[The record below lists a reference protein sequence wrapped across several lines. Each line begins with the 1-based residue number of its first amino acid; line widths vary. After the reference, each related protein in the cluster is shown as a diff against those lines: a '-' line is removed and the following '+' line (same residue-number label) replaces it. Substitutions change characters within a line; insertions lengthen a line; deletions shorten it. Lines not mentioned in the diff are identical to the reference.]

1 MLTRRWTKWAGCGL
15 AVVAFGVLCA
25 QAADEEEPV
34 PGSVEELRAQLESI
48 LSETETPGVGYALIS
63 RDGTVQAAGVGLA
76 DVASGRPATGDT
88 LFRIGSISKMFVSMS
103 VLALV
108 EEGRLNL
115 HDRLADLAP
124 EIWFANPWE
133 RSDPVRIVNLLEHTA
148 GFDDISLAEYAHQVP
163 DDAALTDG
171 LDFRPDCRR
180 ARWRPG
186 TRMSYCNM
194 GPPIAARVVEKL
206 TGQRYESFVNSR
218 FFDPL
223 EMRTATFFEP
233 GSGTEAATLYF
244 SDGVTPQ
251 PYWHIL
257 VRPSGAINA
266 SAEEMAHLVR
276 MLLDRGQ
283 YEGRSVLSE
292 ESVSRMERPETTLAA
307 RAGLASGYGLNDYAY
322 RVRSFVFHGHDG
334 GVNGGL
340 ASLGYLP
347 EHGLGYVFMTNS
359 GSIDAFR
366 RIRSVLVGYLTR
378 DLPAPEPPPPV
389 AVPPGVARRWAGWY
403 GPGSPRQET
412 LRFLER
418 LLNMQRVSFERD
430 TLLVAPLLGN
440 STRYLHVGDRLFRHE
455 KWPSANLALV
465 DDPDS
470 GPLLQWGTDTLER
483 EPIALVWAQTAFAGV
498 TAALLA
504 SILVVAPVWLGQR
517 LLRRRFRGERR
528 LGVLGWPFAA
538 SASLAAAGGI
548 FAGAGENV
556 IPRLGAF
563 SPWSVGLCA
572 VTLIFAALSVVA
584 VFTAFRAQR
593 QRLARLTVPY
603 ARAVAMAAF
612 ITAGYLAWWG
622 WIGARTWV

>member
-1 MLTRRWTKWAGCGL
+1 MLTRRWTKWVGCGL
-15 AVVAFGVLCA
+15 AVMVFGVLCA

-48 LSETETPGVGYALIS
+48 LSETKTPGVGYALIS
-63 RDGTVQAAGVGLA
+63 HDGTVQAAGVGLA

-103 VLALV
+103 VLSLV

-133 RSDPVRIVNLLEHTA
+133 RSDPIRIVNLLEHTA
-148 GFDDISLAEYAHQVP
+148 GFDDISLAEYAHQLP
-163 DDAALTDG
+163 DDAPLTDG

-194 GPPIAARVVEKL
+194 GPPVAARVVEKL
-206 TGQRYESFVNSR
+206 TGQRYETVVGDR
-218 FFDPL
+218 FFTPL
-223 EMRTATFFEP
+223 GMRTATFAEP
-233 GSGTEAATLYF
+233 DPGVEAATLYF

-266 SAEEMAHLVR
+266 SAQEMAHLVQ
-276 MLLDRGQ
+276 MLLDRGR
-283 YEGRSVLSE
+283 YEGRYVLSE
-292 ESVSRMERPETTLAA
+292 ESVSRMERPETTLAM

-347 EHGLGYVFMTNS
+347 EHGLGYVFMINS
-359 GSIDAFR
+359 GSVDAFR
-366 RIRSVLVGYLTR
+366 RIRSLLVGYATR
-378 DLPAPEPPPPV
+378 DLPAPEPPPSV
-389 AVPPGVARRWAGWY
+389 SVPPEVARRWTGWY
-403 GPGSPRQET
+403 GPGSPRQEA
-412 LRFLER
+412 LRFFER
-418 LLNMQRVSFERD
+418 LLNIQRVSFEGD
-430 TLLVAPLLGN
+430 GLTVAPLLGK
-440 STRYLHVGDRLFRHE
+440 SSHYFHVGNNLFRHE

-470 GPLLQWGTDTLER
+470 GPLLQWGTDTLEH
-483 EPIALVWAQTAFAGV
+483 ESTAVVWFQTVVAAAV
-498 TAALLA
+498 AALLG
-504 SILVVAPVWLGQR
+504 SILVVAPVWFGQR
-517 LLRRRFRGERR
+517 LLRGRFRGERR
-528 LGVLGWPFAA
+528 LSVLGWPFAA
-538 SASLAAAGGI
+538 TASLATAAGL
-548 FAGAGENV
+548 FVAAGEDV
-556 IPRLGAF
+556 IPRFGSLTLWSGA
-563 SPWSVGLCA
+563 LCA
-572 VTLIFAALSVVA
+572 GTLVFAALSVVA
-584 VFTAFRAQR
+584 VFTSFGIHRH
-593 QRLARLTVPY
+593 RLARLTVLY
-603 ARAVAMAAF
+603 ARAVAVGAF

-622 WIGARTWV
+622 WIGVRTWV